1 MIKFQIGKLTFKK
14 FLLHWMVSIILVV
27 ISFFYIRKE
36 SNLKE
41 ILVIISIFSIFL
53 GMLGSILL
61 IAFVKEVIEDINN
74 KDYKVVIATII
85 FAKYFFKL

>member
-1 MIKFQIGKLTFKK
+1 M
-14 FLLHWMVSIILVV
+14 
-27 ISFFYIRKE
+27 
-36 SNLKE
+36 KE